1 MGGSVTR
8 KNRRTGVDFT
18 YVKGRK
24 IVEIPET
31 ILWEHPPKEFKL
43 EDCIPPEKW
52 DYQIKKVKL

>member
-1 MGGSVTR
+1 MRRRSNS
-8 KNRRTGVDFT
+8 KNRRIGVDFT

-31 ILWEHPPKEFKL
+31 ILWEHPPKEFKP